1 MSGYACFLVQYD
13 SALTSQIPRESTVE
27 NLIRPNTVQRNPDP
41 SAHCRRNHFLPSL
54 DRIAVLSNLP
64 SFPSDPTQRATTL
77 IDLYLVSV
85 LLDAGAGPD
94 WTYTEKDERGNV
106 SWKGGRSE
114 GLAVASWHMF
124 VDGVFSGDKSKPL
137 QVDGESSS
145 SDIVAIVLPLADTE
159 TWRFGV
165 AS

>member
-1 MSGYACFLVQYD
+1 
-13 SALTSQIPRESTVE
+13 LTLP
-27 NLIRPNTVQRNPDP
+27 PP
-41 SAHCRRNHFLPSL
+41 AHCRRNHFLPSL
-54 DRIAVLSNLP
+54 DRIALLSDLP

-94 WTYTEKDERGNV
+94 WTYTEKDKRGNV

-137 QVDGESSS
+137 QVDGESVGSA
-145 SDIVAIVLPLADTE
+145 DVAMVWLSYPTRRYGDAGILLVEPHHVHARDE
-159 TWRFGV
+159 K
-165 AS
+165 